1 MIDLK
6 YLQLLE
12 KQNTLSL
19 YIHIPFCTTKCY
31 YCAFYS
37 EDNKCWNAKDID
49 MYLDKL
55 FKEIDLLKKFYNKNF
70 DTVFIGGGN
79 PGTLP
84 LSLFRK
90 LLIKIGPSRE
100 TTFEINPES
109 LSSDYLT
116 LFKEGLA
123 TRISIGIQSFDDN
136 ILKLLGR
143 KARKEDNLKA
153 LEFCRD
159 LDNLKLDLNDNYF
172 IKNKLIDKITY
183 IKLNTK
189 IKYSFDLMSS
199 LPTQSIKD
207 SINDINILVENTKLT
222 HLSLYCLTIEE
233 GSYLYSLVNNKKI
246 NTNSDLYEKD
256 MLKKLWDY
264 LDTLDFKH
272 YEISNFAKNG
282 DICEHN
288 LRYWKLKPYIS
299 LGSSSASS
307 IYNCNKLIRLTN
319 TSSYKEYINNNL
331 LENYEIEK
339 LNLNQ
344 FLDEYIIV
352 SLRNKDGLAFDY
364 LEEYFKLSKQ
374 TVISAFSKYDKSLYN
389 INSDSISLTESGFI
403 ILDTIILEISLYFE
417 DKITS

>member
-12 KQNTLSL
+12 KQESLSL

-37 EDNKCWNAKDID
+37 EDNKCWNEKDIN

-55 FKEIDLLKKFYNKNF
+55 FKEIDLLKQFYNKNF

-79 PGTLP
+79 PGTLTLP
-84 LSLFRK
+84 NLRK
-90 LLIKIGPSRE
+90 LLIKIGPSKE

-109 LSSDYLT
+109 LTSDYLT

-123 TRISIGIQSFDDN
+123 TRISIGIQSFDDH

-143 KARKEDNLKA
+143 NARKEDNFKA
-153 LEFCRD
+153 LKFCRD

-172 IKNKLIDKITY
+172 IKNKLIDKTSY
-183 IKLNTK
+183 IELNTK

-207 SINDINILVENTKLT
+207 SINDINILVDNTKLT
-222 HLSLYCLTIEE
+222 HLSLYCLTVEE

-246 NTNSDLYEKD
+246 NTNNDLYEKD
-256 MLKKLWDY
+256 MLKKLWAY
-264 LDTLDFKH
+264 LESINFYH
-272 YEISNFAKNG
+272 YEVSNFAKNN

-307 IYNCNKLIRLTN
+307 IYNNGNLIRLNN
-319 TSSYKEYINNNL
+319 TSSYKEYINNDL

-352 SLRNKDGLAFDY
+352 SLRNNEGLSFNFLDK
-364 LEEYFKLSKQ
+364 YFKLSKEI
-374 TVISAFSKYDKSLYN
+374 VISAFSKYDKSIYN
-389 INSDSISLTESGFI
+389 INCDSISLTESGFI

-417 DKITS
+417 DKLIS

>member
-1 MIDLK
+1 MIELK

-12 KQNTLSL
+12 KQETLSL

-37 EDNKCWNAKDID
+37 EDNKCWSEKDID

-55 FKEIDLLKKFYNKNF
+55 FKEIDLLKQFYNKNF

-79 PGTLP
+79 PGTLS
-84 LSLFRK
+84 LSNLRK
-90 LLIKIGPSRE
+90 LLIKIGPSKE

-109 LSSDYLT
+109 LSRDYLT

-123 TRISIGIQSFDDN
+123 TRISIGIQSFDEK

-143 KARKEDNLKA
+143 SARKQDNLKA
-153 LEFCRD
+153 LEFCRE
-159 LDNLKLDLNDNYF
+159 LDNLKLELSENYF
-172 IKNKLIDKITY
+172 IKNKIINISDYK
-183 IKLNTK
+183 KLNTK

-222 HLSLYCLTIEE
+222 HISLYCLTIEE
-233 GSYLYSLVNNKKI
+233 GTYLYSLVNDKI
-246 NTNSDLYEKD
+246 IDTNNDLYEKD
-256 MLKKLWDY
+256 MLKQLWNY
-264 LDTLDFKH
+264 LANIGFKH
-272 YEISNFAKNG
+272 YEVSNFAKN
-282 DICEHN
+282 DDMCEHN

-307 IYNCNKLIRLTN
+307 IYDNKKLIRLTN
-319 TSSYKEYINNNL
+319 TSSYKEYINNDL
-331 LENYEIEK
+331 LENYEIEQ

-352 SLRNKDGLAFDY
+352 SLRNKDGLNFDF
-364 LEEYFKLSKQ
+364 LKKYFNLSKQ
-374 TVISAFSKYDKSLYN
+374 VVISAFSKYDNSLYI
-389 INSDSISLTESGFI
+389 INNDSINLSESGFI

-417 DKITS
+417 DKIIH

>member
-12 KQNTLSL
+12 KQESLSL

-37 EDNKCWNAKDID
+37 EDNKCWNEKDIN

-55 FKEIDLLKKFYNKNF
+55 FKEIDLLKQFYNKNF

-79 PGTLP
+79 PGTLTLP
-84 LSLFRK
+84 NLRK
-90 LLIKIGPSRE
+90 LLIKIGPSKE

-109 LSSDYLT
+109 LTSDYLT

-123 TRISIGIQSFDDN
+123 TRISIGIQSFDDH

-143 KARKEDNLKA
+143 NARKEDNFKA
-153 LEFCRD
+153 LKFCRD

-172 IKNKLIDKITY
+172 IKNKLIDKTSY
-183 IKLNTK
+183 IELNTK

-207 SINDINILVENTKLT
+207 SINDINILVDNTKLT
-222 HLSLYCLTIEE
+222 HLSLYCLTVEE

-246 NTNSDLYEKD
+246 NTNNDLYEKD
-256 MLKKLWDY
+256 MLKKLWAY
-264 LDTLDFKH
+264 LESINFNH
-272 YEISNFAKNG
+272 YEVSNFAKNN

-307 IYNCNKLIRLTN
+307 IYNNGNLIRLNN
-319 TSSYKEYINNNL
+319 TSSYKEYINNDL
-331 LENYEIEK
+331 LENYEIEE

-352 SLRNKDGLAFDY
+352 SLRNNEGLSFNF
-364 LEEYFKLSKQ
+364 LEKYFKLPKEI
-374 TVISAFSKYDKSLYN
+374 VISAFSKYDKSIYN
-389 INSDSISLTESGFI
+389 INCDSISLTESGFI

-417 DKITS
+417 DKLIS